1 MYKKHVL
8 FWCVYTFSYTFNVY
22 TRSYTLFDAT
32 YCHLVLTFQLG
43 SWMFLTCYMWIQCF
57 ITRCHSYILTK
68 NCPQTKQ
75 FGWPMLPCAF
85 FSLLIRLPKLQDN
98 SNQSKQ
104 ERWKKRK
111 VVFIVYR
118 VLVSFWKR
126 IYRYSL
132 IYIVVCCVRGT
143 HFCLIVFR
151 FFFTLLRVCCGRY
164 MYILGWIQTD
174 VECWTTRSGVTDG
187 SFRLYPTIG
196 HHWGTTRRTASATSR
211 DISHQKR
218 RIEEGKVF
226 L

>member
-98 SNQSKQ
+98 SNQSMTSCLNLLYIIDFFLQ
-104 ERWKKRK
+104 QCTSLNNFSDDRD
-111 VVFIVYR
+111 
-118 VLVSFWKR
+118 VLPSANISWKR
-126 IYRYSL
+126 L
-132 IYIVVCCVRGT
+132 FHFLVC
-143 HFCLIVFR
+143 H
-151 FFFTLLRVCCGRY
+151 
-164 MYILGWIQTD
+164 
-174 VECWTTRSGVTDG
+174 
-187 SFRLYPTIG
+187 
-196 HHWGTTRRTASATSR
+196 
-211 DISHQKR
+211 
-218 RIEEGKVF
+218 
-226 L
+226 